1 MKQFLVI
8 PLILWIVASATAQ
21 VPTDSWVGFDDCGDY
36 LAYYASDGR
45 VVYLSKSPE
54 GRYTYE
60 GAGRW
65 EVEGTAY
72 TLTMPAYAE
81 GAEKG
86 EDAPIGL
93 RTLNGRIEERRLQPL
108 DGELIRANGERTPRD
123 VADRPFR
130 LVGCY
135 DEVDNP
141 FLMSGNISRW
151 IQHDVA
157 YVDEFEMPGAFDRE
171 FFDKDA
177 ERLEQVME
185 AIKVKCGRNAKC
197 AVEEIWSF
205 MDVTGDRLLSLA
217 ELVRALKIAVKG
229 AMRDQLKP
237 SEKAG
242 AVVGLVALTPVMA
255 LTLMS
260 NYDYNNDDLLSMDEA
275 LYEID
280 LADLAGVSTEEITN
294 NAARFF
300 ENVRKNA
307 PLLLGFK

>member
-1 MKQFLVI
+1 MKRVLVI
-8 PLILWIVASATAQ
+8 PFILWAVSVATAQ
-21 VPTDSWVGFDDCGDY
+21 VPTDRWVGFDGCSDY
-36 LAYYASDGR
+36 LAYYAWDGR
-45 VVYLSKSPE
+45 VVFLSKNPK

-65 EVEGTAY
+65 EVEGTDY
-72 TLTMPAYAE
+72 TLKVPVYGD

-86 EDAPIGL
+86 EDPPIGL
-93 RTLNGRIEERRLQPL
+93 RTASGRASGDRLQPL
-108 DGELIRANGERTPRD
+108 SGELIRANGKRSPRE
-123 VADRPFR
+123 VADHTIQ
-130 LVGCY
+130 LVECPG
-135 DEVDNP
+135 ELDNP
-141 FLMSGNISRW
+141 FLMSGNISGW
-151 IQHDVA
+151 IRHDVD
-157 YVDEFEMPGAFDRE
+157 YVDEFEMPSAFDRE

-177 ERLEQVME
+177 ERLETVME
-185 AIKVKCGRNAKC
+185 MIKSKCNRNLRC
-197 AVEEIWSF
+197 AVEEMWRF

-217 ELVRALKIAVKG
+217 ELVRALKISVKA

-242 AVVGLVALTPVMA
+242 TVVGLVALTPVMA

-300 ENVRKNA
+300 ESVQKNA
-307 PLLLGFK
+307 KQFPGFE